1 MNNRR
6 EFVQWRPLTPVSRET
21 DDLTHPRV
29 QELNDLQTGHVTE
42 IAPEYRK
49 NHAYSIQ
56 HKIGPFGRKKGRM
69 REWVDIC
76 VRKCRWHAPRKH
88 VISGNHCRKLT
99 SGCHIKVSKR
109 GGLSILSS
117 HDDIATS
124 EKQSEIGTAIFVCV
138 CIHRTCPRDENDRAG
153 QQLLIRR

>member
-1 MNNRR
+1 MATTHARLPGNRWFDPSAR
-6 EFVQWRPLTPVSRET
+6 SRVKWPTNRSRDRNRPRMSQK
-21 DDLTHPRV
+21 PRL
-29 QELNDLQTGHVTE
+29 LNTTQNRSLRTQ
-42 IAPEYRK
+42 
-49 NHAYSIQ
+49 
-56 HKIGPFGRKKGRM
+56 KGRM

-117 HDDIATS
+117 HDYIVTS

-138 CIHRTCPRDENDRAG
+138 CIHRTCPRDENDRAR

>member
-1 MNNRR
+1 MATTHARLPGNRWFDPSAR
-6 EFVQWRPLTPVSRET
+6 SR
-21 DDLTHPRV
+21 V
-29 QELNDLQTGHVTE
+29 LQTGHVTE
-42 IAPEYRK
+42 IGPECRK
-49 NHAYSIQ
+49 NRAYSIQ

-69 REWVDIC
+69 SEWVDIC

-124 EKQSEIGTAIFVCV
+124 EKQSEIGTVIFVCV